1 MLNNCILWG
10 SRVVIPFK
18 LRKTVLTELHV
29 GHPGVTRMK
38 SLARMFV
45 WWPGM
50 ETEIEHLVATCT
62 PCQLQQSKPPVA
74 PLNPWSWPTRP
85 WTRLHLD
92 FAGPVQGKMFL
103 ILIDS
108 HSKWIEVMITT
119 GSTSAIVT
127 QALKTWFAQFGLPEM
142 VVTDNGPG
150 FASEEFEVFLQNNG
164 IKHMSAPYH
173 P

>member
-10 SRVVIPFK
+10 SRVVVPFK
-18 LRKTVLTELHV
+18 WRKPVLTELHV
-29 GHPGVTRMK
+29 GHPAVTRMK

-45 WWPGM
+45 WWPDM
-50 ETEIEHLVATCT
+50 DTEIEHLVATCT

-119 GSTSAIVT
+119 GSTSAML
-127 QALKTWFAQFGLPEM
+127 LKLENM
-142 VVTDNGPG
+142 VCSVRT
-150 FASEEFEVFLQNNG
+150 S
-164 IKHMSAPYH
+164 
-173 P
+173 